1 MSAAGSKSARRELD
15 RVGAF
20 SDGVFAVAITLLV
33 LNIDVPAKTDSG
45 ISDEQ
50 FLEDTLPDLL
60 SSLQGYFIAFAV
72 IGLFWYGHHVAWSRL
87 ERSSVKLVAAN
98 MLLLSL
104 IGLMPFTTSLLGN
117 FEAPLGVAVYALNVG
132 LAALVDSFM
141 DRIAISDRLVE
152 PRDPAGQREL
162 LLAGW
167 LRAAVFFISI
177 PIAWISIP
185 AAQFFWLALFAVHP
199 LARRLA

>member
-1 MSAAGSKSARRELD
+1 MSAAGSRSARRELD

-33 LNIDVPAKTDSG
+33 LNIDVPAKSDSG

-50 FLEDTLPDLL
+50 FLKDTLPDLL

-87 ERSSVKLVAAN
+87 ERSSGKLVAAN
-98 MLLLSL
+98 MMLLSL
-104 IGLMPFTTSLLGN
+104 IGLMPFTTSLLGD

-141 DRIAISDRLVE
+141 DRIVISDRLAE
-152 PRDPAGQREL
+152 PQGSAAEREL

-167 LRAAVFFISI
+167 LRAAVFLISI

-185 AAQFFWLALFAVHP
+185 LAELFWLALFAVHP